1 MYIHDSHI
9 HTKYSFDSEADINEI
24 AETAIA
30 RGISEISLC
39 DHYDI
44 DNDIEGIYPKF
55 DVEGAKAYILAAKE
69 KYAGKLR
76 INYGVELGQAHVK
89 PIEAREALDKMGY
102 DFVIGSL
109 HNLRSYPDF
118 SLLQLGRMCSEQRA
132 YLMRR
137 MLSETEEIVDFGGF
151 STLAHITYIQRY
163 LTLAGV
169 PFEYE
174 AHTDDFARIFGKL
187 ITSGIAL
194 EINTSGLRRDSIT
207 MPGYELAALYRECGG
222 ELITFGSDA
231 HFAEDVGKG
240 IEEAAGALRRLGFK
254 SQCVVRN
261 GKLTQIEL

>member
-9 HTKYSFDSEADINEI
+9 HTKYSFDSEAAINEI

-109 HNLRSYPDF
+109 HNLRGYPDF

-174 AHTDDFARIFGKL
+174 AHKDDFARIFGKL
-187 ITSGIAL
+187 IASGIAL
-194 EINTSGLRRDSIT
+194 EINTSGLRRDTIT

-240 IEEAAGALRRLGFK
+240 IEEAAGALRGLGFK